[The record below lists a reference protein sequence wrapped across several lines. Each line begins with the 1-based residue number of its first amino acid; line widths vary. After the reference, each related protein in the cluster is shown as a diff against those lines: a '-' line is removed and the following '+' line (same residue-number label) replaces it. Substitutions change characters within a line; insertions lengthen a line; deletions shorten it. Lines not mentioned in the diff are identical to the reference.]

1 MDAETARRH
10 GEVVTEL
17 EEAFAASHVPYGTPA
32 SPPTSAVAPEGIQP
46 FGFLIQRHARP
57 AGRADQLG
65 IRLNPPPEAPAA
77 QRRALPYKSPP
88 AEALPPPNLPANP
101 AEEGL
106 HPVKY
111 KGPPELLLPR
121 PKFRLHAIYKGPPAV
136 LCQPKPS
143 RTWLRPPDPASRMQ
157 SVETQTE
164 EPPDLPNQSMG
175 TALTPCMRGPPDL
188 ASRVQA
194 MQTQIIELW
203 ELNQY
208 MDTGFDHLAAAIDY
222 AYEEGYISAAEL
234 QRLEM
239 VNKNGNDAKHA
250 GLGPRAGSRS
260 RSPARRVGRGRSA
273 GSRSLTPVARAPSR
287 AASSR
292 DLAPISAR
300 AQQPRLPNAL
310 PAPWAPMRPD
320 NLMYETE
327 D

>member
-10 GEVVTEL
+10 CAVVTEL
-17 EEAFAASHVPYGTPA
+17 EEAFAAATHVPYGTPA

-287 AASSR
+287 AASSTG
-292 DLAPISAR
+292 
-300 AQQPRLPNAL
+300 
-310 PAPWAPMRPD
+310 PAPAPLPQPWGSGDSFPVRSWV
-320 NLMYETE
+320 
-327 D
+327 